1 MKSFLRLT
9 YLIICLLSAGS
20 AFSQELTF
28 NSSKYDFGTFA
39 EDGGEVSHVFTFK
52 NSGSSPVVIVSA
64 HSSCGCTVPSYSRQP
79 IAAGGEST
87 ITVTYDPMNRPGK
100 FSKTIEI
107 VVAPSSN
114 RYVLTISGDVTERE
128 KSIEEQYPFDM
139 GGGFRISANYYPF
152 SHIEQGG
159 RAATQVAYI
168 NESKRAVTVKLR
180 PLISSGVLDTESE
193 FTVEA
198 GSRGNL
204 TLAYDLGKVGTRYG
218 VLSDRL
224 AVVVGGKESKYPLI
238 VNGHAIDKFTREER
252 STPPISNVSTRT
264 LRVGEVAKGAVS
276 QRGSFE
282 VENMGVS
289 DLVVRDVTLGDNI
302 RTTLSEGTVV
312 KPGET
317 LKVEAWAETKG
328 LDYGNFSGY
337 VSITVNDPDQ
347 PLQRVRV
354 VGEVVAK

>member
-1 MKSFLRLT
+1 MRSVLRLT
-9 YLIICLLSAGS
+9 YLIICLLSVGNL
-20 AFSQELTF
+20 FSQELSF

-39 EDGGEVSHVFTFK
+39 EDGGEVSHTFTFK
-52 NSGSSPVVIVSA
+52 NSGTSPVVIVSA

-79 IAAGGEST
+79 IATGGESM

-100 FSKTIEI
+100 FSKTVEI

-114 RYVLTISGDVTERE
+114 KYVLTISGDVTARK
-128 KSIEEQYPFDM
+128 KSVEEQYPFDM
-139 GGGFRISANYYPF
+139 GGGFRISGNYYPF

-159 RAATQVAYI
+159 RAETQVKYI
-168 NESKRAVTVKLR
+168 NESSKAITVELKDTER
-180 PLISSGVLDTESE
+180 SGVLDVESK
-193 FTVEA
+193 FSVAA
-198 GSRGNL
+198 GATGNFI
-204 TLAYDLGKVGTRYG
+204 LAYDLNKAGVRYG

-224 AVVVGGKESKYPLI
+224 TVVVNGKESKYPLI
-238 VNGHAIDKFTREER
+238 VNGHAIDKFTRDDR
-252 STPPISNVSTRT
+252 SAPPICNTSTRT
-264 LRVGEVAKGAVS
+264 IRVGQVAKGAVS
-276 QRGSFE
+276 PKGSIE
-282 VENMGVS
+282 IENTGVR
-289 DLVVRDVTLGDNI
+289 DLVVRNVAVADNI
-302 RTTLSEGTVV
+302 KCSLTEGTII

-317 LKVEAWAETKG
+317 KTIEAWAETKG

>member
-1 MKSFLRLT
+1 MKLVLRLI
-9 YLIICLLSAGS
+9 YLIICLLSAGNL
-20 AFSQELTF
+20 FSQELTF

-39 EDGGEVSHVFTFK
+39 EDGGEVSHIFTFK

-79 IAAGGEST
+79 IAAGSEST
-87 ITVTYDPMNRPGK
+87 ITVTYDPMNRPGR
-100 FSKTIEI
+100 FSKTVEI

-114 RYVLTISGDVTERE
+114 RYVLTISGDVTERK

-139 GGGFRISANYYPF
+139 GGGLRISANYYPF
-152 SHIEQGG
+152 SHIEQGA

-168 NESKRAVTVKLR
+168 NESKRAITVELR
-180 PLISSGVLDTESE
+180 ASQSSGVLDVESK
-193 FTVEA
+193 FTVAA
-198 GSRGNL
+198 GATGNFA
-204 TLAYDLGKVGTRYG
+204 LAYDLNKTGIRYG

-224 AVVVGGKESKYPLI
+224 TVVVNGKESKYPLI
-238 VNGHAIDKFTREER
+238 INGHAIDKFTRDDR
-252 STPPISNVSTRT
+252 SAPPICNTSTRT
-264 LRVGEVAKGAVS
+264 VRVGQVVKGAVS
-276 QRGSFE
+276 QKQSIE
-282 VENMGVS
+282 IENTGVR
-289 DLVVRDVTLGDNI
+289 DLVVRNVAVAENI
-302 RTTLSEGTVV
+302 KCSLTEGTII

-317 LKVEAWAETKG
+317 KKIEAWAETKG

-337 VSITVNDPDQ
+337 ISITVNDPDQ